1 MYLPYILAVHGSFSQ
16 GSVMRLIRSLAR
28 LFRLAIA
35 LVGATLAVAAVHA
48 QGSAPTAVA
57 SAVSRSVNTA
67 HVAVANRASQLPAA
81 AQEGWQHGVFME
93 IFVRAWRDSNGD
105 GIGDLK
111 GLTQSLDYLKD
122 LGIRGIWLMPITQN
136 ADGDHGYAT
145 TDFRDIAPEYGT
157 LADFD
162 EMLRQ
167 AHQRGIGVIMD
178 YVINHSAASH
188 PMFVEALKGKDNP
201 FRDWFVWSEEA
212 PPGWDIWGK
221 YPWYHVAAQPWLWK
235 GEVKDMPLAGAGA
248 KDFYFGTFG
257 PHMPDFNFN
266 NPAVVEYHLSS
277 LRFWLNRGLD
287 GFRLDAVP
295 HLFESS
301 AKDWNDQPA
310 SRALTK
316 QLQDLIKGYAHRY
329 VVCEATAEPQQY
341 GDPAV
346 CGGAFAFGHVHHYV
360 DAAKGKPEA
369 VQQVAEYYRKALPTM
384 ATFVSSHDIFA
395 GQRLW
400 DQLQGDLKRY
410 RLAAAGY
417 LLQPGTPFVYY
428 GEELG
433 QAGVPGLPGD
443 LPLRSPMSW
452 SADPRTAGFTTG
464 TPFRPLAPN
473 HVRHNAQVQAQDPGS
488 IFNFY
493 KTIMGLRNSLPSLAR
508 GSFEGSFAQGLL
520 AGWQRK
526 WQGEHTVVLINY
538 DTRPTA
544 ARMDGLPV
552 GAQLVSAYP
561 AGGAVA
567 AKVDGTGGATLLLA
581 PQQVRVL
588 VVQTGAAKSGAA
600 AAGQARSAKP
610 AVSPAAKPAAKP
622 PAKRSAVRSAPGA
635 TKSKPRAKPKVRA

>member
-1 MYLPYILAVHGSFSQ
+1 
-16 GSVMRLIRSLAR
+16 MRLSHSLAKVSR
-28 LFRLAIA
+28 WAWGLVLAAGIA
-35 LVGATLAVAAVHA
+35 AHVHA
-48 QGSAPTAVA
+48 QPVI
-57 SAVSRSVNTA
+57 NTA
-67 HVAVANRASQLPAA
+67 AVPLVARGSHLPAV

-93 IFVRAWRDSNGD
+93 IFVRAWRDSDGD
-105 GIGDLK
+105 GVGDLK
-111 GLTQSLDYLKD
+111 GLTQSLDYLQG
-122 LGIRGIWLMPITQN
+122 LGIRGIWLMPITKN

-162 EMLRQ
+162 ELLRQ
-167 AHQRGIGVIMD
+167 AHLRGMGVIMD

-188 PMFVEALKGKDNP
+188 PMFVEALKGQGNP
-201 FRDWFVWSEEA
+201 FRDWYVWSEEA

-235 GEVKDMPLAGAGA
+235 GEVKDMPLAQPGA

-295 HLFESS
+295 HLFETS

-316 QLQDLIKGYAHRY
+316 QLQDLIKSYGHRY
-329 VVCEATAEPQQY
+329 VVCEATAEPRQY
-341 GDPAV
+341 GDPSV

-360 DAAKGKPEA
+360 GAAMGKPES
-369 VQQVAEYYRKALPTM
+369 VQQVAEYYRQASPTM
-384 ATFVSSHDIFA
+384 ATFVSNHDIFA

-400 DQLQGDLKRY
+400 DQVQGDPKRY

-452 SADPRTAGFTTG
+452 TADPRTAGFTTG

-473 HVRHNAQVQAQDPGS
+473 LASHNVQAQQRDTGS
-488 IFNFY
+488 IYHFY
-493 KTIMGLRNSLPSLAR
+493 KTLIGLRNRLPSLAR
-508 GSFEGSFAQGLL
+508 GSFEGSFSQGLL

-544 ARMDGLPV
+544 ARMEGLPA
-552 GAQLVSAYP
+552 GAQLVSAFP

-567 AKVDGTGGATLLLA
+567 TKADASGGATLLLA
-581 PQQVRVL
+581 PQQLRVL
-588 VVQTGAAKSGAA
+588 VVQTGAAKASAGA
-600 AAGQARSAKP
+600 
-610 AVSPAAKPAAKP
+610 AAKPATRGKAKQ
-622 PAKRSAVRSAPGA
+622 PAARAGKGAGKGAVKGSAASKRQSAVKR
-635 TKSKPRAKPKVRA
+635 